1 MRDRGSNGTG
11 TARLQSSQD
20 SPFDTDRVHQDMLV
34 FDGTGSGVQA
44 EGRSSEHFSLQPI
57 YLTT

>member
-1 MRDRGSNGTG
+1 MPT
-11 TARLQSSQD
+11 THLPQD
-20 SPFDTDRVHQDMLV
+20 SPFGTDRGHQGVLL
-34 FDGTGSGVQA
+34 FDGIDSGVQA